1 MLQAM
6 GSQRVGH
13 NLETEQLQIL
23 SDINSI
29 FYWLFFFFFFGD
41 RVSYCLLLKTI

>member
-23 SDINSI
+23 SDII
-29 FYWLFFFFFFGD
+29 LLLAFFFFFGD